1 MQERLVK
8 LSRVMSH
15 ALRHKPEQYGLTLDN
30 EGWVA
35 TADLVNALSRHS
47 NQWRSIHEQDIA
59 EMMAQSEKQRF
70 EMRDGQIRAFYGHSV
85 VTKMEKEVALPPALL
100 YHGTTPVAA
109 QAILKEGLKP
119 MNRQYVH
126 LSADRETALLVAR
139 RRTNRPVILHVHA
152 QDAHEHGVP
161 FYLGNDIVW
170 LAEPIPPGFITV
182 EG

>member
-15 ALRHKPEQYGLTLDN
+15 ALRHKPEQYGLMLDN
-30 EGWVA
+30 EGWVD
-35 TADLVNALSRHS
+35 TEALLHALRRQS
-47 NQWRSIHEQDIA
+47 NQWRDIHEQDIA
-59 EMMAQSEKQRF
+59 EMMGQSEKQRF
-70 EMRDGQIRAFYGHSV
+70 EMRDGRIRAFYGHSV
-85 VTKMEKEVALPPALL
+85 ATKMEKEATLPPTLL
-100 YHGTTPVAA
+100 YHGTTPLAA

-139 RRTNRPVILHVHA
+139 RRTNRPVILNVQA
-152 QDAHEHGVP
+152 QKAHEYGVP
-161 FYLGNDIVW
+161 FYLGNDMVW
-170 LAEPIPPGFITV
+170 LAEPIPPDFIMV